1 MNGTWSGRGDHLQD
15 GDRHHLLCPER
26 AVAPGGPDGD
36 PAAASCVLPNPW
48 QSCFA
53 WVCCC
58 HPHHDSMV
66 PLQGVLAS
74 PKSHQT
80 RPQKQPPLLGNL
92 PVLRQRGQGSICSCP
107 QHPPTP
113 LSPPY
118 HGVGQGV
125 PGEEGLTHGGWQRWV
140 RGSRAVHGAVLSG
153 RPAVLCP
160 PRVTAWTF
168 SCARTLSPP
177 PDLPVWGIH

>member
-1 MNGTWSGRGDHLQD
+1 MGTTCRMETGITSCALRGLWLQ
-15 GDRHHLLCPER
+15 GVPMGTLLQPP
-26 AVAPGGPDGD
+26 VFSPIPGKAALPGF
-36 PAAASCVLPNPW
+36 AAAIPT
-48 QSCFA
+48 
-53 WVCCC
+53 
-58 HPHHDSMV
+58 MV

-92 PVLRQRGQGSICSCP
+92 PVLRQRGQGSTCSCP

-125 PGEEGLTHGGWQRWV
+125 PGEEGLTHGGWRRWV